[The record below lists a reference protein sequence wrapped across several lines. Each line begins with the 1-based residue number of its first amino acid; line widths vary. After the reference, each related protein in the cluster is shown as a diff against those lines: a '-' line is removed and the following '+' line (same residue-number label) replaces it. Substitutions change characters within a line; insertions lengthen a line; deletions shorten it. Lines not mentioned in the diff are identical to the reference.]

1 LVANHAGFR
10 KDGPSTGQ
18 ESHMQENSESA
29 NAGVLG
35 SPTPDAGQDAQA
47 TSDVFVSYA
56 SKDAATA
63 NAVVAVLESQGVKC
77 WIAPRNVIPGSQYAD
92 GIVRAI
98 NGAKLVVVVLSESAI
113 ASPHV
118 GKEIERAS
126 SKQRPIIALKTD
138 ATPLT
143 PALEYFLSESQ
154 WVEVGAESTEA
165 ALAKLSDAVRRHL
178 SAPPASAT
186 AAPGRPPL
194 IRAPPKRR
202 TPWIAAAVVCAGAL
216 TLAYFVV
223 DKFWLSK
230 QAASGRTAAGAPAA
244 AAISDKSVAVLP
256 FVDMSERKDQAYF
269 SDGLAEELIDMLA
282 RVPDLRVP
290 ARTSSFYFKEQHATI
305 AEIAKAL
312 SVAHILEGSVRRS
325 GNTVRVTVQLIR
337 ADNGYHLWSETYD
350 RDLQDVFKVQ
360 DDISRTVVEKLK
372 LTLGNAVPSTPPR
385 TVNPEVHNL
394 YLQGRYFLQNESA
407 GDLEKAIGSFRRA
420 IAIDPTY
427 APAWGLLGFAYFRQ
441 VANGYVEVS
450 QGDQRVTDAAQKAI
464 ELDPMLSEPYQLL
477 SLVKMTDS
485 HDWAGA
491 RAALD
496 KALQVDP
503 TNIGALINDAHLT
516 RTVGNIDDALA
527 KFSQSLDRDPLDL
540 LNRRYFARVLYFAGR
555 LDEAEATIRQ
565 VLEMSPSFPAAHY
578 ELGRILLAKGQ
589 VAAAVSEFEAEKSPG
604 WREFGLPLGYHAQ
617 QRTSDANAALAVLLA
632 NSAGSEFQ
640 VAETYAYFGNSD
652 KAFYWLDRAIDH
664 DPGIQWLRGDPLFK
678 GITADPRYAALLRK
692 LNLPP

>member
-1 LVANHAGFR
+1 
-10 KDGPSTGQ
+10 
-18 ESHMQENSESA
+18 MQENAESA

-35 SPTPDAGQDAQA
+35 SPASEAGQDAQA
-47 TSDVFVSYA
+47 ASDVFVSYA

-63 NAVVAVLESQGVKC
+63 NAVVAVLESQGFKC
-77 WIAPRNVIPGSQYAD
+77 WIAPRNVTPGSQYAD

-98 NGAKLVVVVLSESAI
+98 NGAKVVVLVLSESAI

-154 WVEVGAESTEA
+154 WVEVGAEGTEA

-178 SAPPASAT
+178 SASAASAT
-186 AAPGRPPL
+186 PPLGRPPL
-194 IRAPPKRR
+194 VRAPPKRR
-202 TPWIAAAVVCAGAL
+202 IPWIAAVVACATAL
-216 TLAYFVV
+216 ALGYFVI

-230 QAASGRTAAGAPAA
+230 QAASEHTAAAVTPAA
-244 AAISDKSVAVLP
+244 AVISDKSVAVLP
-256 FVDMSERKDQAYF
+256 FVDMSEKKDQAYF

-282 RVPDLRVP
+282 KVPDLRVP

-385 TVNPEVHNL
+385 AVNPEVHNL

-407 GDLEKAIGSFRRA
+407 GDLEKAIDFFQRA

-441 VANGYVEVS
+441 VANGYVPVS
-450 QGDQRVTDAAQKAI
+450 QGDQRVKVAAQKAI

-491 RAALD
+491 RASLD

-503 TNIGALINDAHLT
+503 TNIGALIADAHLT
-516 RTVGNIDDALA
+516 RSVGNIDESLA
-527 KFSQSLDRDPLDL
+527 KFRRTLDRDPLDL
-540 LNRRYFARVLYFAGR
+540 LNRRYYGRVLYFAGR

-589 VAAAVSEFEAEKSPG
+589 VAAAVSEFEAEKTPG

-632 NSAGSEFQ
+632 NSDGSEFQ

>member
-1 LVANHAGFR
+1 MPENGVAG
-10 KDGPSTGQ
+10 
-18 ESHMQENSESA
+18 
-29 NAGVLG
+29 NAGVLR
-35 SPTPDAGQDAQA
+35 SPAPESGQDPQA
-47 TSDVFVSYA
+47 ASDVFVSYA
-56 SKDAATA
+56 SKDAAMA
-63 NAVVAVLESQGVKC
+63 NAVVAALESQGLKC
-77 WIAPRNVIPGSQYAD
+77 WIAPRNVNPGSLYAD

-98 NGAKLVVVVLSESAI
+98 NGTKVLVLVLSESAI

-126 SKQRPIIALKTD
+126 SKQHPIIALKID
-138 ATPLT
+138 AAPLT

-154 WVEVGAESTEA
+154 WVEVQAEGAEA
-165 ALAKLSDAVRRHL
+165 ALAKLVEAVRRYL
-178 SAPPASAT
+178 AASPASAT
-186 AAPGRPPL
+186 ASLRNRPPL
-194 IRAPPKRR
+194 TGTRPQRR
-202 TPWIAAAVVCAGAL
+202 IPWMAAVVAAAVAAAL
-216 TLAYFVV
+216 LYLVV
-223 DKFWLSK
+223 DKFRLSK
-230 QAASGRTAAGAPAA
+230 QAASERSAAALTPAA
-244 AAISDKSVAVLP
+244 APISDQSVAVLP
-256 FVDMSERKDQAYF
+256 FVDMSEKKDQAYF
-269 SDGLAEELIDMLA
+269 SDGLAEELIDRLA
-282 RVPDLRVP
+282 KVPDLRVP

-305 AEIAKAL
+305 AEIARAL

-372 LTLGNAVPSTPPR
+372 LTLVNAAPSAAARVT
-385 TVNPEVHNL
+385 NPKAHTL
-394 YLQGRYFLQNESA
+394 YLQGRYFLQNETE
-407 GDLEKAIGSFRRA
+407 GDLEKAVGFLQRA
-420 IAIDPTY
+420 IAIDPSY
-427 APAWGLLGFAYFRQ
+427 APAWSGLGFAYFRQ
-441 VANGYVEVS
+441 VANSYIDLS
-450 QGDQRVTDAAQKAI
+450 QGDQKVNEAARKAI
-464 ELDPMLSEPYQLL
+464 ELDPTQAEPYQLL

-491 RAALD
+491 RVALD
-496 KALQVDP
+496 KALQLDP
-503 TNIGALINDAHLT
+503 NNVGALVADAHLT
-516 RTVGNIDDALA
+516 RTVGNLDVAIV
-527 KFSQSLDRDPLDL
+527 KFRQTLDRDPLNL
-540 LNRRYFARVLYFAGR
+540 LNRRYLARALYFAGR
-555 LDEAEATIRQ
+555 LDEAEATVRQ

-589 VAAAVSEFEAEKSPG
+589 VAAAVAEFEAEKSPG

-640 VAETYAYFGNSD
+640 VAETYAYFGNPD

-664 DPGIQWLRGDPLFK
+664 DAGMQWLRGDPLFK

>member
-1 LVANHAGFR
+1 
-10 KDGPSTGQ
+10 
-18 ESHMQENSESA
+18 MQENEESA

-35 SPTPDAGQDAQA
+35 SSSPEA
-47 TSDVFVSYA
+47 DVFISYA

-63 NAVVAVLESQGVKC
+63 NAVVAVLESQDFKC
-77 WIAPRNVIPGSQYAD
+77 WIAPRNVTPGSQYAD

-98 NGAKLVVVVLSESAI
+98 NGAKVVVLVLSESAI

-154 WVEVGAESTEA
+154 WVEVGAEGTEA
-165 ALAKLSDAVRRHL
+165 ALAKLSDAVRRYL
-178 SAPPASAT
+178 SASAASAT
-186 AAPGRPPL
+186 AAAAGRPPL
-194 IRAPPKRR
+194 VRASPKRR
-202 TPWIAAAVVCAGAL
+202 IPWMAAVFACAAAL
-216 TLAYFVV
+216 TLAYFVI

-230 QAASGRTAAGAPAA
+230 QAASERTAPAVTPAA

-256 FVDMSERKDQAYF
+256 FVDMSEKKDQAYF

-282 RVPDLRVP
+282 KVPDLRVP

-360 DDISRTVVEKLK
+360 DDISRMVVEKLK
-372 LTLGNAVPSTPPR
+372 LTLVNAAPVAAR
-385 TVNPEVHNL
+385 IADPEVHNL
-394 YLQGRYFLQNESA
+394 YLQGRYFLQNETA
-407 GDLEKAIGSFRRA
+407 GDLEKAVGFLQRA
-420 IAIDPTY
+420 IAIDPSY
-427 APAWGLLGFAYFRQ
+427 APAWSGLGFAYFRQ
-441 VANGYVEVS
+441 VANGYIEVS
-450 QGDQRVTDAAQKAI
+450 QGDQKVNAAAQKAI
-464 ELDPMLSEPYQLL
+464 ELDPTQAEPYQLL

-491 RAALD
+491 RLALD
-496 KALQVDP
+496 KALQLDP
-503 TNIGALINDAHLT
+503 NNVSALVADAHLT
-516 RTVGNIDDALA
+516 RTVGNLDVAIA
-527 KFSQSLDRDPLDL
+527 KFRQTLDRDPLNL
-540 LNRRYFARVLYFAGR
+540 LNRRYLARALYFAGR
-555 LDEAEATIRQ
+555 LDEAEATVRQ

-578 ELGRILLAKGQ
+578 ELGRILLAKRQ
-589 VAAAVSEFEAEKSPG
+589 VAAAVSEFEAEKSA
-604 WREFGLPLGYHAQ
+604 WRAFGLPLGYHAQ
-617 QRTSDANAALAVLLA
+617 GRNAEANSTLAALVAD
-632 NSAGSEFQ
+632 SAGSEFQ
-640 VAETYAYFGNSD
+640 VAETYAYFGNPD
-652 KAFYWLDRAIDH
+652 KAFYWLDRSIDH
-664 DPGIQWLRGDPLFK
+664 DPGMQWLRGDPLFK
-678 GITADPRYAALLRK
+678 GITADPRYAALLHK

>member
-18 ESHMQENSESA
+18 ESHMQQNPESA
-29 NAGVLG
+29 NAQATG
-35 SPTPDAGQDAQA
+35 SPVPEAGRDPQA
-47 TSDVFVSYA
+47 ASDVFISYA

-63 NAVVAVLESQGVKC
+63 NAVVAVLESQGFTC

-178 SAPPASAT
+178 SAPLASAT
-186 AAPGRPPL
+186 APGRPPL
-194 IRAPPKRR
+194 IRTPPKRR
-202 TPWIAAAVVCAGAL
+202 IPWIAAAVVCAGAL

-223 DKFWLSK
+223 DKFLLSR
-230 QAASGRTAAGAPAA
+230 QAASERTAAGAPAV

-360 DDISRTVVEKLK
+360 DDISRMVVEKLK
-372 LTLGNAVPSTPPR
+372 LSLVNAAPIASAHIAT
-385 TVNPEVHNL
+385 PEVHNL
-394 YLQGRYFLQNESA
+394 YLQGRYFLQNETL
-407 GDLEKAIGSFRRA
+407 GDLEKAVDFFQRA

-427 APAWGLLGFAYFRQ
+427 GQAWSGLGYALFRQ
-441 VANGYVEVS
+441 VANGNIAVLPGLEKANM
-450 QGDQRVTDAAQKAI
+450 AAQKAI
-464 ELDPMLSEPYQLL
+464 EFDPTLAEPYFVVSQ
-477 SLVKMTDS
+477 VKMTGS
-485 HDWAGA
+485 HDWTGA
-491 RAALD
+491 RAAID

-503 TNIGALINDAHLT
+503 NNVSALIADAHLT

-527 KFSQSLDRDPLDL
+527 KFRQTLDRDPLNL
-540 LNRRYFARVLYFAGR
+540 LNRRYFARLLYFAGR
-555 LDEAEATIRQ
+555 LEEAEATVRQ
-565 VLEMSPSFPAAHY
+565 VLEMSASFPAAHY

-589 VAAAVSEFEAEKSPG
+589 VAAAVSEFEAEENPG
-604 WREFGLPLGYHAQ
+604 WRQFGLPLGYHAQ
-617 QRTSDANAALAVLLA
+617 QRASETQAALAALLA
-632 NSAGSEFQ
+632 DTAGSEFQ
-640 VAETYAYFGNSD
+640 VAETYAYFGNPD

-678 GITADPRYAALLRK
+678 GIIADPRYAAVLRK
-692 LNLPP
+692 LNMPP

>member
-1 LVANHAGFR
+1 
-10 KDGPSTGQ
+10 
-18 ESHMQENSESA
+18 MQENAESA

-35 SPTPDAGQDAQA
+35 SQVSETGQDAQA
-47 TSDVFVSYA
+47 ASDVFVSYA

-63 NAVVAVLESQGVKC
+63 NAVVAVLESQGFKC
-77 WIAPRNVIPGSQYAD
+77 WIAPRNVTPGSQYAD

-98 NGAKLVVVVLSESAI
+98 NGAKVVVLVLSESAI

-138 ATPLT
+138 ATLLT

-154 WVEVGAESTEA
+154 WVEVGAEGTEA
-165 ALAKLSDAVRRHL
+165 ALAKLTDALRRHL
-178 SAPPASAT
+178 SASPASAT
-186 AAPGRPPL
+186 PAPPGRPPL
-194 IRAPPKRR
+194 VRAPPKRR
-202 TPWIAAAVVCAGAL
+202 IPWIAAVIACAAAL
-216 TLAYFVV
+216 ALAYFVV
-223 DKFWLSK
+223 DKFWPSK
-230 QAASGRTAAGAPAA
+230 QAASARTAAAVTPAA

-256 FVDMSERKDQAYF
+256 FVDMSEKKDQAYF

-282 RVPDLRVP
+282 KVPDLRVP

-407 GDLEKAIGSFRRA
+407 GDLEKAIGFFQRA
-420 IAIDPTY
+420 IAIDPSY

-441 VANGYVEVS
+441 VANGYVPVS
-450 QGDQRVTDAAQKAI
+450 QGDQRVKVAAQKAI

-485 HDWAGA
+485 HDWAAA
-491 RAALD
+491 RAELN

-516 RTVGNIDDALA
+516 RTIGNIDDALA
-527 KFSQSLDRDPLDL
+527 KFRHSLDRDPLDL
-540 LNRRYFARVLYFAGR
+540 LNRRYFGRVLYFAGQ
-555 LDEAEATIRQ
+555 LNEAEATIRQ

-589 VAAAVSEFEAEKSPG
+589 VAAAVSEFEAEKTPG

-632 NSAGSEFQ
+632 NSDGSEFQ

>member
-1 LVANHAGFR
+1 
-10 KDGPSTGQ
+10 
-18 ESHMQENSESA
+18 MQENAESA

-35 SPTPDAGQDAQA
+35 SQAPEGGQDAQA
-47 TSDVFVSYA
+47 ASDVFISYA
-56 SKDAATA
+56 SKDAAIA
-63 NAVVAVLESQGVKC
+63 NAVVAVLESQGFKC
-77 WIAPRNVIPGSQYAD
+77 WIAPRNVTPGSQYAD

-98 NGAKLVVVVLSESAI
+98 NGTKVLVLVLSESAI

-126 SKQRPIIALKTD
+126 SKQHPIIALKTD

-154 WVEVGAESTEA
+154 WVEVGAEGTQA

-178 SAPPASAT
+178 TASAANAT
-186 AAPGRPPL
+186 AAPLGRPPL
-194 IRAPPKRR
+194 VRGPPKRR
-202 TPWIAAAVVCAGAL
+202 IPWIAAVVAGAAAL
-216 TLAYFVV
+216 ALAYFVV

-230 QAASGRTAAGAPAA
+230 QAASERTAAALTPAA

-256 FVDMSERKDQAYF
+256 FVDMSEKKDQAYF

-282 RVPDLRVP
+282 KVPDLRVP

-360 DDISRTVVEKLK
+360 DDISRMVVEKLK
-372 LTLGNAVPSTPPR
+372 LTLVNAAPIAAPR
-385 TVNPEVHNL
+385 IASPEVHNL
-394 YLQGRYFLQNESA
+394 YLQGRYFLQNDTL
-407 GDLEKAIGSFRRA
+407 GDLEKAVDFFQRA

-427 APAWGLLGFAYFRQ
+427 AQAWSGLGYAEFRQ
-441 VANGYVEVS
+441 VANGNISVLPGLEKVNM
-450 QGDQRVTDAAQKAI
+450 AARKAI
-464 ELDPMLSEPYQLL
+464 ELDPTLAEPYQVV
-477 SLVKMTDS
+477 SQVKMTGS

-491 RAALD
+491 RAAID
-496 KALQVDP
+496 KALQLDP
-503 TNIGALINDAHLT
+503 NNVSALIADAHLT
-516 RTVGNIDDALA
+516 RTVGNADDALA
-527 KFSQSLDRDPLDL
+527 KFRQTLDRDPLNL
-540 LNRRYFARVLYFAGR
+540 LNRRYLARVLYFAGR

-565 VLEMSPSFPAAHY
+565 VLEMSPTFPAAHY

-589 VAAAVSEFEAEKSPG
+589 VAAAVSEFELEKTPG

-632 NSAGSEFQ
+632 ASDGSEFQ

-652 KAFYWLDRAIDH
+652 KAFYWLNRAIDH

-678 GITADPRYAALLRK
+678 GITADPRYAACAS
-692 LNLPP
+692 